1 MIRGNNSHDASNM
14 DIVALKENPQFKQR
28 TIPNVGLL
36 LQKAKDGK
44 ADYKSVAEQ
53 MRMNS
58 VVRETRIEEHHRQ
71 KRAFMES
78 QMAHMKKTDEDKVTI
93 MRDRVSYQMKKQ
105 RIELVSR
112 QIEMARRDILLFKD
126 DHDLRED
133 AIERMKK
140 YYDDM
145 DNLS

>member
-36 LQKAKDGK
+36 LQRAKDGK

-58 VVRETRIEEHHRQ
+58 VVRETRIEEHH
-71 KRAFMES
+71 
-78 QMAHMKKTDEDKVTI
+78 
-93 MRDRVSYQMKKQ
+93 
-105 RIELVSR
+105 
-112 QIEMARRDILLFKD
+112 
-126 DHDLRED
+126 
-133 AIERMKK
+133 
-140 YYDDM
+140 
-145 DNLS
+145 